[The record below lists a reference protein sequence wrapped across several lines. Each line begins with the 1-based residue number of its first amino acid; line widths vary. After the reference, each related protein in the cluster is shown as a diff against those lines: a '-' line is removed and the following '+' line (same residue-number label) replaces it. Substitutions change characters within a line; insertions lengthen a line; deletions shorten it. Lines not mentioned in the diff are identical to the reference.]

1 MLGIIRKT
9 WIDIKIFNMY
19 ASRKE
24 HLQDFLNH
32 IILDEALKGY
42 FLQYL
47 STENEKE
54 RIDFKK
60 LYKSRIECLSDS
72 EKAKFE
78 EVEINILQ
86 NMLVLLDKRLEE
98 TSQLKAK
105 AN

>member
-1 MLGIIRKT
+1 
-9 WIDIKIFNMY
+9 MY

-32 IILDEALKGY
+32 IVLDEALKSY
-42 FLQYL
+42 FFQYL

-54 RIDFKK
+54 RIEYKK
-60 LYKSRIECLSDS
+60 LYKNRIESLSEQ

-86 NMLVLLDKRLEE
+86 NMLGLLDKRLEK
-98 TSQLKAK
+98 SGQQK
-105 AN
+105 ANAG